1 LPGLKIG
8 HPARASAEQLERA
21 LFSGADQLGVH
32 LSEQQGRQL
41 LAYLQ
46 LFAKWNAAYNLS
58 AVRDICE
65 MVSRH
70 LLDSLSIVPHLRE
83 NGAGRRWL
91 DVGSGGGLPGI
102 PLAIL
107 FPDTDLTLLDSNGKK
122 TRFLFQV
129 KTELQLSRVEVVQAR
144 IERFQPPHSFDAVFS
159 RAFASLHD
167 FLQGCAHLVSPG
179 GRFYAMKGQYP
190 EDELR
195 EVTKPFNVE
204 HCYPLDVP
212 GETAARHLVVITY
225 SNDD

>member
-1 LPGLKIG
+1 MKTGSVSELEQALFRG
-8 HPARASAEQLERA
+8 AEQI
-21 LFSGADQLGVH
+21 GVE
-32 LSEQQGRQL
+32 LSEQQGQQL

-46 LFAKWNAAYNLS
+46 LFAKWNSAYNLS
-58 AVRDICE
+58 AVRDIGE

-70 LLDSLSIVPHLRE
+70 LLDSLSIVPHLLD
-83 NGAGRRWL
+83 NQPGRRWL

-107 FPDTDLTLLDSNGKK
+107 FPDRDLTLLDSNGKK

-129 KTELQLSRVEVVQAR
+129 KTELQLPRTEVVQGR
-144 IERFQPPHSFDAVFS
+144 IERYQPTQSFDAVFS
-159 RAFASLHD
+159 RAFASLQD
-167 FLQGCAHLVSPG
+167 FLTGCAHLVSPG
-179 GRFYAMKGQYP
+179 ARFYAMKGQFP

-204 HCYPLDVP
+204 HCYPLNVP
-212 GETAARHLVVITY
+212 GEMAARHLVVITY